1 MDKFQFIT
9 VSHPDQI
16 KDKKKQSTIRRHAIR
31 SSLKKNRDDAA
42 ERRENFV
49 ALEVSSKVHGLVKR
63 RMGVGMGVGLGK
75 ISLGVTPSNGRQ
87 DPFNTMPGSVDRLRV
102 LMGHSMCTLFSLNTS
117 DFDLR
122 SSKAGRRARILHR

>member
-1 MDKFQFIT
+1 MGKFQFIT

-63 RMGVGMGVGLGK
+63 RMGVGLGLGK

-87 DPFNTMPGSVDRLRV
+87 DPFNTMPGSADRLRV
-102 LMGHSMCTLFSLNTS
+102 LMGHSMCTLFSLNTA

-122 SSKAGRRARILHR
+122 SSKAGRRARILRR